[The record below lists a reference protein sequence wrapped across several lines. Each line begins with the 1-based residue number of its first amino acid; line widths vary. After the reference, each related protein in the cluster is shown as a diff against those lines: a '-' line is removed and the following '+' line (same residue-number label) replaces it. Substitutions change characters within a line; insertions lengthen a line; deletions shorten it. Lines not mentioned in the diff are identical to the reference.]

1 MTIMT
6 KMEDNNVVE
15 GLHRT
20 YENMDPCQYV
30 REIYQNSVEAGATD
44 IRFTM
49 DKLAK
54 EVLGVDRGVGI
65 DNGPGIP
72 KDKIKDLINKKN
84 SSSKNTNG
92 PDQNFGVGLKVA
104 ALPRN
109 QYGLIVMCRTEER
122 PKGFMIWLCYDFDH
136 NENLIAG
143 TKALISLEQWND
155 YNDGTINELVPND
168 LIDFQ
173 EVQDAHYDS
182 FTFHG
187 IDWMSWWDANSK
199 NETGTAVILCGNKE
213 DEDTLNHLISDG
225 RSFLQ
230 SRYLSYEDK
239 KPYFFR
245 RDNTQ
250 KRTGSERKLEDPKN
264 SLIKSSLDFGE
275 IYYKSWKI
283 SYFVKNITKDRQRGT
298 NNLTA
303 LNHNKFKEVILY
315 KNELYGDYTS
325 LHPLSIAAQRNSWG
339 IFYKSVG
346 DRVTLII
353 EPPIYNKR
361 TGKGV
366 YPNEARSQLSW
377 KDSKDATPVQTI
389 PLDKLKAH
397 FIKNMPESIRQLIE
411 DEHTLE
417 MSEYKKSK
425 VAEELNQWLSIPKD
439 KRKSKSGEGVLIAD
453 PRGTLIG
460 GLPTGDLFSNLKA
473 NQSNTDDDET
483 DKDKTKKDK
492 TKKDPTEEEL
502 KKKEEKRKA
511 REQAEKKRQEPP
523 TVTFHKQSED
533 QAEEWFKRN
542 GQWQVAFY
550 EEPGANGQGNLLRI
564 NQNHDCFWGYMN
576 LVEDWLKAK
585 GKKMHKAEI
594 FQHIV
599 RPFWEDYA
607 PCKIQHAKT
616 IQATKRDKDGF
627 APERLTFAFYGDIH
641 FLKPL
646 ISIYYKRFKKGNV
659 GQC

>member
-1 MTIMT
+1 
-6 KMEDNNVVE
+6 
-15 GLHRT
+15 
-20 YENMDPCQYV
+20 
-30 REIYQNSVEAGATD
+30 
-44 IRFTM
+44 
-49 DKLAK
+49 
-54 EVLGVDRGVGI
+54 
-65 DNGPGIP
+65 
-72 KDKIKDLINKKN
+72 
-84 SSSKNTNG
+84 
-92 PDQNFGVGLKVA
+92 
-104 ALPRN
+104 
-109 QYGLIVMCRTEER
+109 
-122 PKGFMIWLCYDFDH
+122 
-136 NENLIAG
+136 
-143 TKALISLEQWND
+143 
-155 YNDGTINELVPND
+155 
-168 LIDFQ
+168 
-173 EVQDAHYDS
+173 
-182 FTFHG
+182 
-187 IDWMSWWDANSK
+187 
-199 NETGTAVILCGNKE
+199 
-213 DEDTLNHLISDG
+213 
-225 RSFLQ
+225 
-230 SRYLSYEDK
+230 
-239 KPYFFR
+239 
-245 RDNTQ
+245 
-250 KRTGSERKLEDPKN
+250 
-264 SLIKSSLDFGE
+264 
-275 IYYKSWKI
+275 
-283 SYFVKNITKDRQRGT
+283 
-298 NNLTA
+298 
-303 LNHNKFKEVILY
+303 
-315 KNELYGDYTS
+315 
-325 LHPLSIAAQRNSWG
+325 
-339 IFYKSVG
+339 
-346 DRVTLII
+346 
-353 EPPIYNKR
+353 
-361 TGKGV
+361 
-366 YPNEARSQLSW
+366 
-377 KDSKDATPVQTI
+377 
-389 PLDKLKAH
+389 
-397 FIKNMPESIRQLIE
+397 
-411 DEHTLE
+411 

-439 KRKSKSGEGVLIAD
+439 KRKSKNGEGVLIAD

-473 NQSNTDDDET
+473 GQSDSSSNSGDS
-483 DKDKTKKDK
+483 KDK

-646 ISIYYKRFKKGNV
+646 IHTYYKQFEKGNV

>member
-44 IRFTM
+44 IRFTL

-54 EVLGVDRGVGI
+54 KVLGVERGVGI

-109 QYGLIVMCRTEER
+109 QYGLIVMCRTKEQ

-136 NENLIAG
+136 DGNLIAG
-143 TKALISLEQWND
+143 TKALTSLEQWND
-155 YNDGTINELVPND
+155 YNDGTISELVPND

-173 EVQDAHYDS
+173 EIQDAHYDS

-187 IDWMSWWDANSK
+187 IDWMSWWDANSE
-199 NETGTAVILCGNKE
+199 NETGTAVILCGNSNKG
-213 DEDTLNHLISDG
+213 DENTFNHLIYEG
-225 RSFLQ
+225 KSFLQ
-230 SRYLSYEDK
+230 SRYLKYDVRPIFGRRSNTAKQNITHNTIYDPLSVLSEFYAETGTITFK
-239 KPYFFR
+239 SWKLHYFV
-245 RDNTQ
+245 
-250 KRTGSERKLEDPKN
+250 RTKLEDHG
-264 SLIKSSLDFGE
+264 GE
-275 IYYKSWKI
+275 K
-283 SYFVKNITKDRQRGT
+283 T
-298 NNLTA
+298 TA
-303 LNHNKFKEVILY
+303 LIHKKFKEIILY

-389 PLDKLKAH
+389 PLDKLKAY

-439 KRKSKSGEGVLIAD
+439 KRKSKSGEGLLIAD

-473 NQSNTDDDET
+473 GQSDSSSNSGNS
-483 DKDKTKKDK
+483 KDKTKKE
-492 TKKDPTEEEL
+492 PTEEEL

-646 ISIYYKRFKKGNV
+646 IHTYYKQFEKGNV

>member
-20 YENMDPCQYV
+20 YESMDPCQYV

-44 IRFTM
+44 IRFTL

-54 EVLGVDRGVGI
+54 KVLGVERGVGI

-109 QYGLIVMCRTEER
+109 QYGLIVMCRTKER

-136 NENLIAG
+136 NGNLIAG
-143 TKALISLEQWND
+143 TKALTSLEQWND
-155 YNDGTINELVPND
+155 YNDGTISELVPND

-173 EVQDAHYDS
+173 EIQDTHYDS

-187 IDWMSWWDANSK
+187 IDWMSWWDVNSK

-213 DEDTLNHLISDG
+213 DENTFDHLIHEG
-225 RSFLQ
+225 RAFLQ
-230 SRYLSYEDK
+230 SRYLQYDVNPVFARKTNKVKAGYDYHRPINPLLILNETSFDK
-239 KPYFFR
+239 G
-245 RDNTQ
+245 TI
-250 KRTGSERKLEDPKN
+250 T
-264 SLIKSSLDFGE
+264 
-275 IYYKSWKI
+275 YKSWKLHYFI
-283 SYFVKNITKDRQRGT
+283 SKAVLIREYRHQV
-298 NNLTA
+298 TA
-303 LNHNKFKEVILY
+303 LMHKKFKEVILY

-361 TGKGV
+361 TKKGV

-377 KDSKDATPVQTI
+377 KESKDATPVQTI
-389 PLDKLKAH
+389 PLDKLKAY

-439 KRKSKSGEGVLIAD
+439 KRKSKNGEGLLIAD
-453 PRGTLIG
+453 PRGTLLG

-473 NQSNTDDDET
+473 GQSESSSNSSDSEE
-483 DKDKTKKDK
+483 KTKKE
-492 TKKDPTEEEL
+492 PTEEEL

-550 EEPGANGQGNLLRI
+550 EEPGANGQGNVLRI

-646 ISIYYKRFKKGNV
+646 IHTYYKQFEKGNV

>member
-44 IRFTM
+44 IRFTV

-54 EVLGVDRGVGI
+54 KVLGVERGFGI

-109 QYGLIVMCRTEER
+109 QYGLIIMCRTKDR

-136 NENLIAG
+136 HGNLIAG
-143 TKALISLEQWND
+143 TKALTSLEQWND
-155 YNDGTINELVPND
+155 YNDGTISELVPND

-187 IDWMSWWDANSK
+187 IDWMSWWDVNSK

-213 DEDTLNHLISDG
+213 DEDTLNHLIIEG
-225 RSFLQ
+225 KNFLQ
-230 SRYLSYEDK
+230 SRYLKYDVIPMFARRGYTPSRQREIRDQSVHDPLSTLNETSFDK
-239 KPYFFR
+239 G
-245 RDNTQ
+245 T
-250 KRTGSERKLEDPKN
+250 
-264 SLIKSSLDFGE
+264 I
-275 IYYKSWKI
+275 IYKSWKLH
-283 SYFVKNITKDRQRGT
+283 YFIADKNFRIPYQV
-298 NNLTA
+298 TA
-303 LNHNKFKEVILY
+303 LTHKKFKEIILY

-339 IFYKSVG
+339 IFYKNVG

-439 KRKSKSGEGVLIAD
+439 KRKSKNGEGVLIAD

-473 NQSNTDDDET
+473 GQSDSSSNSGDS
-483 DKDKTKKDK
+483 KDKTKKE
-492 TKKDPTEEEL
+492 PTEEEL

-646 ISIYYKRFKKGNV
+646 IHTYYKQFEKGNV